1 MRLTIRLS
9 RKKPVYVFFKNT
21 KPSTDTLM
29 SAIDEENRD
38 EDDFVHISY
47 SGSRREEGA
56 SLWIQ

>member
-1 MRLTIRLS
+1 MVVIILAL
-9 RKKPVYVFFKNT
+9 FL
-21 KPSTDTLM
+21 DTLM

-56 SLWIQ
+56 CGSNE